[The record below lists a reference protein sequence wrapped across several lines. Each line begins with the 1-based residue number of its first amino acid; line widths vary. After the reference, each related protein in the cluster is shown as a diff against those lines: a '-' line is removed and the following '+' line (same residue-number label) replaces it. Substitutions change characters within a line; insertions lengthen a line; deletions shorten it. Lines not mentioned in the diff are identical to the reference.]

1 MSPQPK
7 KLSDGERLDW
17 LRLIRSENVG
27 PVTFF
32 KLLDAYGTAAD
43 ALDAVPQL
51 ARHGGRRKPVSLF
64 PKAAAE
70 REIEAHAK
78 LGARLVAFGEPDY
91 PTDLAQI
98 YDPPPV
104 LSLQGHSH
112 LFEKHACAIVGAR
125 NASANGRR
133 FAERI
138 AAGLGQQAFLIVS
151 GLARGIDTAAHEG
164 GLKTGT
170 AAVQAGGV
178 DVCYPKENARL
189 YEQIAQEGILIS
201 EQPLGTTPQA
211 RHFPR
216 RNRLVSGL
224 SLGVLVVEAAL
235 KSGSL
240 ITARMALEQGR
251 DVFAVPGSPLDP
263 RCQGT
268 NHLIREGAVL
278 TESAGDVLAALEGR
292 LHRPGLE
299 AGGASPPLAPPSPP
313 PSSADVALARENVL
327 EMLGPSPVMVDE
339 ILRRCQLSP
348 PVLSTVLLELEL
360 AGRLERHPGNQ
371 VSMLVL

>member
-1 MSPQPK
+1 MPANAQM
-7 KLSDGERLDW
+7 LSEAERLDW
-17 LRLIRSENVG
+17 LRLIRSENIG
-27 PVTFF
+27 PITFF
-32 KLLDAYGTAAD
+32 KLLEAYGSAAA
-43 ALDAVPQL
+43 ALEAAPKL
-51 ARHGGRRKPVSLF
+51 AQHGGRRKPIAIC

-70 REIEAHAK
+70 REAEAHAK
-78 LGARLVAFGEPDY
+78 LGARLIALGEPDY
-91 PTDLAQI
+91 PLNLAQI

-104 LSLQGHSH
+104 ISLRGHPH
-112 LFEKHACAIVGAR
+112 LFEKHALAIVGAR

-133 FAERI
+133 FAEKT
-138 AAGLGQQAFLIVS
+138 AMDLGKNDFLVVS

-164 GLKTGT
+164 SLATGT
-170 AAVQAGGV
+170 VAVQAGGI
-178 DVCYPKENARL
+178 DSIYPQENTPL
-189 YEQIAQEGILIS
+189 YERIAEEGVLIS

-251 DVFAVPGSPLDP
+251 EVFAVPGSPLDP
-263 RCQGT
+263 RAQGA
-268 NHLIREGAVL
+268 NHLIRQGAVL
-278 TESAGDVLAALEGR
+278 TENAEDILAALEGR
-292 LHRPGLE
+292 LRTPLE
-299 AGGASPPLAPPSPP
+299 ERKPPSLLAPPILA
-313 PSSADVALARENVL
+313 PSEQEVAQARDTVL

-339 ILRRCQLSP
+339 ILRQCQLSP

-371 VSMLVL
+371 VSLLSL

>member
-1 MSPQPK
+1 MPANAQM
-7 KLSDGERLDW
+7 LSEAERLDW
-17 LRLIRSENVG
+17 LRLIRSENIG
-27 PVTFF
+27 PITFF
-32 KLLDAYGTAAD
+32 KLLEAYGSAAA
-43 ALDAVPQL
+43 ALEAAPKL
-51 ARHGGRRKPVSLF
+51 AQHGGRRKPIAIC
-64 PKAAAE
+64 PKAVAE
-70 REIEAHAK
+70 REAEAHAK
-78 LGARLVAFGEPDY
+78 LGARLIALGEPDY
-91 PTDLAQI
+91 PLNLAQI

-104 LSLQGHSH
+104 ISLRGHPH
-112 LFEKHACAIVGAR
+112 LFEKHALAIVGAR

-133 FAERI
+133 FAEKT
-138 AAGLGQQAFLIVS
+138 AMDLGKNDFLVVS

-164 GLKTGT
+164 SLATGT
-170 AAVQAGGV
+170 VAVQAGGI
-178 DVCYPKENARL
+178 DSIYPQENTPL
-189 YEQIAQEGILIS
+189 YERIAEEGVLIS

-251 DVFAVPGSPLDP
+251 EVFAVPGSPLDP
-263 RCQGT
+263 RAQGA
-268 NHLIREGAVL
+268 NHLIRQGAVL
-278 TESAGDVLAALEGR
+278 TENAEDILAALEGR
-292 LHRPGLE
+292 LRTPLE
-299 AGGASPPLAPPSPP
+299 ERKPPSLLAPPILA
-313 PSSADVALARENVL
+313 PSEQEVAQARDTVL

-339 ILRRCQLSP
+339 ILRQCQLSP

-371 VSMLVL
+371 VSLLSL